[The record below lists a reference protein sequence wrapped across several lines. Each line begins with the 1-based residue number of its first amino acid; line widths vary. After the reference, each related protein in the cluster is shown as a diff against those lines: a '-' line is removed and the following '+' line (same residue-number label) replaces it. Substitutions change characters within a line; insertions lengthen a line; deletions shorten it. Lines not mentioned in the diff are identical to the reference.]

1 MPKQTHDDQAS
12 RRDGSALEL
21 AVRPDPERAAFEAW
35 LQEPVAAGE
44 DPAPW
49 LDGLAPE
56 AAWQA
61 WKHRGAEIARLRAE
75 LAALNTHV
83 AYWRRIG
90 IDDQA
95 LARASAA
102 LTA

>member
-1 MPKQTHDDQAS
+1 MTTT
-12 RRDGSALEL
+12 EL
-21 AVRPDPERAAFEAW
+21 GPLPERAAFEAW

-75 LAALNTHV
+75 LAAERERHADALRCALDALDHCCDDTGGRHRAVAKRLREMLN
-83 AYWRRIG
+83 G
-90 IDDQA
+90 
-95 LARASAA
+95 
-102 LTA
+102 